1 MATITTTPGLSTP
14 QVDSDSETT
23 STLREPRSSMTS
35 PDLSRSNSTSPQNP
49 DFSNELA
56 TLNNKLIRA
65 INYQTDLDDT
75 LSDTRNELD
84 ATRRRVKHLEATV
97 NDHHALISSGGL
109 VSRDEVERQ
118 KVQLMHSLAHE
129 QRQRGVMEKD
139 KRGMEQELESLTT
152 ALFEEANQM
161 VAAARKEREAA
172 DRRSDQLRT
181 QLDDTELLLLS
192 HQEQLAEL
200 KAAMHQMSLDRE
212 EADINAVS
220 STAPSTPAV
229 PMSDLISRI
238 YEGQITSPV
247 SGGMDEIIPAPPT
260 SFTHLLTPVL
270 RTDIQAYDDF
280 HNLLSTSRKSSPSS
294 RVSSGSFGTLS
305 VTNLSNLAGKEQH
318 HFTARMAST
327 GSTSSLTTSATHTS
341 SPVASSST
349 NSSVS
354 SRDVSFSGTPLK
366 ETRFYKRVLTECI
379 EPTLRLDTAPGL
391 SWLARRTVINS
402 MAEGSL
408 VVEPVPSTIKCSL
421 CGENR
426 EDEIHARTHR
436 FRTSENDTAQRYP
449 LCDFCLTR
457 VRASCDFLGFLRML
471 KDGYWRADD
480 EESELQAWEEC
491 VRLQERMFW
500 ARTGGGVLPAFIRTR
515 EPVQDLLEQDHGA
528 PQGSDQHL
536 SGVHHHKRPCL
547 DSNLAD
553 VKESEISKEAPI
565 SREDK
570 LSHPVPDTVE
580 ATTSPLSSACLGA
593 KDNQDAASERI
604 ERDLHKTLTD
614 APRGLGIDNM
624 PVGPPDDVDRNSIVM
639 PGAFE

>member
-1 MATITTTPGLSTP
+1 
-14 QVDSDSETT
+14 
-23 STLREPRSSMTS
+23 
-35 PDLSRSNSTSPQNP
+35 
-49 DFSNELA
+49 
-56 TLNNKLIRA
+56 
-65 INYQTDLDDT
+65 
-75 LSDTRNELD
+75 
-84 ATRRRVKHLEATV
+84 
-97 NDHHALISSGGL
+97 
-109 VSRDEVERQ
+109 
-118 KVQLMHSLAHE
+118 
-129 QRQRGVMEKD
+129 
-139 KRGMEQELESLTT
+139 
-152 ALFEEANQM
+152 M